1 MKDNTLQQG
10 KPWKVV
16 GFYDA
21 YDEADKKRNELIS
34 QWSNLENPDSM
45 QVKVRRKNSSENFV
59 VKIRSNPKFDLP
71 SPKKEKNNGKR
82 KSRNPSRTNSSQ

>member
-1 MKDNTLQQG
+1 MNNNTPQQG

-16 GFYDA
+16 GFFDA
-21 YDEADKKRNELIS
+21 YDEADQKRKELLF

-45 QVKVRRKNSSENFV
+45 QVKVRRKNSSKNFV

-71 SPKKEKNNGKR
+71 PSKKEKNNGKR
-82 KSRNPSRTNSSQ
+82 KSRNSSRRNPS